1 MLLSIGRAVSFV
13 TLAMLVVLPS
23 GCSPDDPVG
32 AKFPPN
38 VTTNPYP
45 WSKTT
50 TGTYGAFYIQASTT
64 AGGSTTYLS
73 GGKIFSDSGMTTGVN
88 GGTMTAG
95 GITVGYSSDYG
106 YISASQPDFGQTSTW
121 GLSGDPTNGT
131 PSFIDSLYVPAL
143 ISLSSPLTGGT
154 LSKSSG
160 FGMTWNSDPNN
171 DSVVV
176 GFKYEATLSNYADT
190 SLSDDTYS
198 WYRLVPDNGSY
209 TVPSEALSSVP
220 VGGYIEV
227 IVARGASK
235 VVGTTR
241 TYHIYGMT
249 LSDGLFKVAI

>member
-1 MLLSIGRAVSFV
+1 MFIVLLG
-13 TLAMLVVLPS
+13 

-32 AKFPPN
+32 TRLPPN
-38 VTTNPYP
+38 VLTNPYP

-64 AGGSTTYLS
+64 ASGSTTYLS

-95 GITVGYSSDYG
+95 GIIVGYSSDYG
-106 YISASQPDFGQTSTW
+106 YISASQPYFGQTSTW
-121 GLSGDPTNGT
+121 GLSGDTTNGT
-131 PSFIDSLYVPAL
+131 PSFTDSLYVPTL
-143 ISLSSPLTGGT
+143 ISLSAPSTPGDM

-160 FGMTWNSDPNN
+160 FGMTWNPDPNN

-176 GFKYEATLSNYADT
+176 GLKYEATLSRYVDT
-190 SLSDDTYS
+190 SLSDDNYS

-209 TVPSEALSSVP
+209 TVPSGALSSVP
-220 VGGYIEV
+220 VGGYIDV

-241 TYHIYGMT
+241 KYHIYGMT
-249 LSDGLFKVAI
+249 LSNGLFKVTN